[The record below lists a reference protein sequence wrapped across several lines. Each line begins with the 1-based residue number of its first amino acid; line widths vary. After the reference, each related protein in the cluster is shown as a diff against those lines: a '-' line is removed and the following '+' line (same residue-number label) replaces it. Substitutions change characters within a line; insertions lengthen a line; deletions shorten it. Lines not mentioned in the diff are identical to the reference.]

1 MAKRKKIVKKSKGK
15 ALTSGNWRKEMAKH
29 VADEEARE
37 APQGGNRI
45 STINGKF
52 SYNGMPLAAPM
63 NSVIVDFVYEN
74 VFYDSTFDADNPGTP
89 ACFALSVTGKEMV
102 PHDDAPNKQ
111 SKTCE
116 ECPNNVWGSG
126 ARGRSKACSQRRRL
140 ALMHEDDMEDTEN
153 AALAILSISPTGLA
167 AWKAYYNKITKVLGA
182 YMNSVVT
189 SFDIEE
195 GKGGGYH
202 VVEQI
207 ASEIKA
213 LEIYQGV
220 EARESEARE
229 LLMTPYDV
237 TNYEKPRARKTAK
250 KAKKA
255 KKTRKGRW

>member
-1 MAKRKKIVKKSKGK
+1 MVRRKKIAKRSKSK

-29 VADEEARE
+29 VANEEARE

-74 VFYDSTFDADNPGTP
+74 VFYDRTFDVDNPTTP
-89 ACFALSVTGKEMV
+89 ACFALNVDGKDMV

-116 ECPNNVWGSG
+116 MCPNNVWGSG
-126 ARGRSKACSQRRRL
+126 ARGRSKACSQRRRM
-140 ALMHEDDMEDTEN
+140 ALLHEDDMEDVEN
-153 AALAILSISPTGLA
+153 ASLAVLSISPTGLA

-182 YMNSVVT
+182 RVNSVIT

-202 VVEQI
+202 VTEQI
-207 ASEIKA
+207 SSEIA
-213 LEIYQGV
+213 DLTTY
-220 EARESEARE
+220 EAIETREKEARE

-237 TNYEKPRARKTAK
+237 SNYEVPKRAK
-250 KAKKA
+250 KKVKKS
-255 KKTRKGRW
+255 KKTRKRRW